1 MAESIR
7 RALVDPAT
15 VQALSAPLQAAL
27 SDLDGRLRRL
37 ESMLSQP
44 MRRVQ
49 SVAVWPVSCT
59 ANKP

>member
-15 VQALSAPLQAAL
+15 VQALSAPLQAGL

-37 ESMLSQP
+37 ESMP
-44 MRRVQ
+44 Q
-49 SVAVWPVSCT
+49 SADAYRTVAVWPVSCAT
-59 ANKP
+59 NKP